1 MILLRRHA
9 NPNRT
14 YRSSPTATEDW
25 TPTLFA
31 AQIGDVDVL
40 RALVE
45 NGGDVS
51 RTLIKAK
58 GLERMDAIWVAIAY
72 DRHEA
77 VRYLTGLLGCQPN
90 G

>member
-14 YRSSPTATEDW
+14 YRSSPAATEDW

-51 RTLIKAK
+51 RTLTKAK
-58 GLERMDAIWVAIAY
+58 GLDRMDAMWIAIAY
-72 DRHEA
+72 GRQEA
-77 VRYLTGLLGCQPN
+77 VRYLTGLPV
-90 G
+90 